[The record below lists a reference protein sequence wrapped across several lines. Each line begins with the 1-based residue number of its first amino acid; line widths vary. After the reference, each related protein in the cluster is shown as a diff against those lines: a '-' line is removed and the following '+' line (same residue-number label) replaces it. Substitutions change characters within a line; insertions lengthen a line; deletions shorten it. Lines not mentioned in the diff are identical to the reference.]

1 MKALRVVSA
10 AIMLFVG
17 FACVAGLYWALLN
30 VPESSV
36 PAIGLSA
43 ALALCAVA
51 LSGITLGAAAA
62 VGDDCTA
69 NAAIRCGVRA
79 LPVFVVALLLAVLL
93 WWGAN
98 AVDATWS
105 AHAGEV
111 DALAIRYL
119 NATRTAWLHAAV
131 AWLTWAVRWVLA
143 PSVVIGLTT
152 AGSVDGLRSVG
163 RGLRTA
169 VRIVPLASVAVAA
182 AVVFVGLG
190 RLVDW
195 KPRGL
200 PPTWMEAAFISGKL
214 LAVYIAAALITA
226 ILLRVHRRAARGASA
241 T

>member
-1 MKALRVVSA
+1 MKVLRVVSA
-10 AIMLFVG
+10 AMMLFVG

-43 ALALCAVA
+43 ALALCTVA
-51 LSGITLGAAAA
+51 LAGITLGTAAA
-62 VGDDCTA
+62 VSDDCTA
-69 NAAIRCGVRA
+69 NAAIRRGLRA
-79 LPVFVVALLLAVLL
+79 LPVFVIALLLAVLL

-119 NATRTAWLHAAV
+119 DATRTAWLHASV
-131 AWLTWAVRWVLA
+131 AWLTWAVRWVLT
-143 PSVVIGLTT
+143 PSVVISLTT
-152 AGSVDGLRSVG
+152 AGSVDGLRSTA
-163 RGLRTA
+163 RGLHTA

-182 AVVFVGLG
+182 AIVFGGLG
-190 RLVDW
+190 TFVDW

-200 PPTWMEAAFISGKL
+200 PPTWMEAAFLSGKL
-214 LAVYIAAALITA
+214 LAVYIATTLIVA
-226 ILLRVHRRAARGASA
+226 ILLRIHRRAARGASA